1 LRSTTASAL
10 ATGATVILIT
20 SAGGAFG
27 GVLQQTGIAEAVR
40 EISTGAHL
48 GVLPLVFLVTAV
60 VRTAQGSATVA
71 MITAAPVAAAF
82 LGSGGLSF
90 HPVYLAVA
98 IGCGSKPVPWM
109 NDSGFWVITKMAG
122 LREGDTLRTVT
133 PMMSLMG
140 VVGLAACMLGAWLF
154 PLR

>member
-1 LRSTTASAL
+1 
-10 ATGATVILIT
+10 
-20 SAGGAFG
+20 
-27 GVLQQTGIAEAVR
+27 
-40 EISTGAHL
+40 
-48 GVLPLVFLVTAV
+48 
-60 VRTAQGSATVA
+60 

-82 LGSGGLSF
+82 LGAGGLSY

-140 VVGLAACMLGAWLF
+140 VVGLVACMVGAWLF
-154 PLR
+154 PMQ